1 MSSFYGLFSVD
12 VMYFAFLCFI
22 VGVGALLAKTDPPN
36 NIVLEYCLILLRQ
49 EVSNMPYEKNVRH
62 EL

>member
-1 MSSFYGLFSVD
+1 
-12 VMYFAFLCFI
+12 MYFAFLCFI

-36 NIVLEYCLILLRQ
+36 NIVLKYCLILLRQ